1 MYYYLNG
8 KLALADENLAVIDCG
23 GVGYKCAISKT
34 TYLGIRNEKE
44 VKLFTHLNVKEDAL
58 DLYGFA
64 TELELKFF
72 TLLTSVSGIGPKVA
86 LALLSEMPPE
96 ELAAA
101 VLASDAKRITR
112 TPGVG
117 PKVAQ
122 RLCLELKDKISKIGS
137 DIAMDGISGEYVSQP
152 TEAVSEAVSVLIALG
167 YGRSDAENAL
177 KKCSAE
183 NTEDLVRQ
191 ALRLLN
197 RLI

>member
-1 MYYYLNG
+1 MLFRS
-8 KLALADENLAVIDCG
+8 
-23 GVGYKCAISKT
+23 YKCAISKT
-34 TYLGIRNEKE
+34 TYLGICKEKE

-96 ELAAA
+96 ELASA
-101 VLASDAKRITR
+101 VLASDAKRITK

-191 ALRLLN
+191 ALRLLS

>member
-191 ALRLLN
+191 ALRLLS